1 MISYAIVRGGVGFQ
15 VVEAIPGETVSIRI
29 EFPTEDE
36 ARTWLNSHLTLLR
49 TTDLAPWVE
58 DRTA

>member
-1 MISYAIVRGGVGFQ
+1 
-15 VVEAIPGETVSIRI
+15 VSIRI